1 MVDLSI
7 VMPCLN
13 EEATVG
19 RCVDDALAY
28 LQGRSLRGEVIV
40 ADNGSTDASARI
52 AQAHGARVI
61 HESKRGYG
69 FALRAGMAA
78 AKGSVIILGDCD
90 CTYDFLRLDDF
101 YEPLARGECDMMV
114 GDRFAGGIDPGAM
127 PLSHRIGVK
136 ALSWLG
142 RLRYRTGVRDFH
154 CGLRGI
160 TAQAAHA
167 LPFQTGGM
175 EFATEMIALAARAG
189 LRISQC
195 PTKLYTCGS
204 PRRSKL
210 RTLPDGFRHLRYIL
224 KRPNP

>member
-7 VMPCLN
+7 VMLCLN

-19 RCVDDALAY
+19 HCVDDALAY
-28 LQGRSLRGEVIV
+28 LQSRSLRGEVIV
-40 ADNGSTDASARI
+40 ADNGSMDASAQI

-61 HESKRGYG
+61 HESRRGYG

-78 AKGSVIILGDCD
+78 AKGSVVILGDCD
-90 CTYDFLRLDDF
+90 STYDFLHLDDF

-114 GDRFAGGIDPGAM
+114 GDRFAGDIDPGAM

-142 RLRYRTGVRDFH
+142 RRRYRTDVRDFH

-189 LRISQC
+189 LLVRQC
-195 PTKLYTCGS
+195 PTKLYKCGP

-210 RTLPDGFRHLRYIL
+210 RTLPNSFRHLRYIL